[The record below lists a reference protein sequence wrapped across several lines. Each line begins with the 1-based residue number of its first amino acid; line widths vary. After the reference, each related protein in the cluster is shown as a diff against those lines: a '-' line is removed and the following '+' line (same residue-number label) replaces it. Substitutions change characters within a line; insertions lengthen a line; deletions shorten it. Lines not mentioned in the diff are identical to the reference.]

1 MEERQKKY
9 KSFKDAKIPNRQVP
23 AHLMHNDVQRAEW
36 LNMIIQQM
44 WPFISDFIKRILR
57 ETVEPSVKSLLPQL
71 NIQFTEIHLGK
82 YAPRI
87 TSVKVYE
94 PKDGDARD
102 RIELDCQIA
111 WVSSAQIKLKILAST
126 AEIEKLQFFGNM
138 RITLEVNIEFYLVIS
153 SLFSW
158 NFYGLFQPLLS
169 EPPLLGGMSFTFL
182 RHPDIEYQL
191 SGLAAVANAPGM
203 IHLIFA
209 RAHYP

>member
-138 RITLEVNIEFYLVIS
+138 RITLEVNIEFYLVVCLWFS
-153 SLFSW
+153 FSLCYLNHHFLVECHSHS
-158 NFYGLFQPLLS
+158 YGIQILNINCL
-169 EPPLLGGMSFTFL
+169 
-182 RHPDIEYQL
+182 D
-191 SGLAAVANAPGM
+191 
-203 IHLIFA
+203 
-209 RAHYP
+209 

>member
-138 RITLEVNIEFYLVIS
+138 RITLEVNIDFYLVV
-153 SLFSW
+153 SLWFLW
-158 NFYGLFQPLLS
+158 NFYGLLS
-169 EPPLLGGMSFTFL
+169 
-182 RHPDIEYQL
+182 
-191 SGLAAVANAPGM
+191 A
-203 IHLIFA
+203 FA
-209 RAHYP
+209 I

>member
-138 RITLEVNIEFYLVIS
+138 RITLEVNIV
-153 SLFSW
+153 LFG
-158 NFYGLFQPLLS
+158 GLFMVFFQPLLS

-209 RAHYP
+209 LAHYP

>member
-138 RITLEVNIEFYLVIS
+138 RITLE
-153 SLFSW
+153 
-158 NFYGLFQPLLS
+158 PLLS

-203 IHLIFA
+203 IHHQFSRRPSTLEHILNQNKV
-209 RAHYP
+209 